1 MSDLIV
7 RLRIESEIDPS
18 SVFELGSRGKPEPP
32 DLDPKHPE
40 TSGYSG
46 ISPEYS
52 GPESLYHTF
61 WSFLLFPNVINRY
74 SLSFLTL
81 HVLSL
86 FPSPKHQIHHPKSI
100 SRPRKLQIGME
111 DHPFQSFLPGV
122 VSVLTGWLQFQLE
135 KVPKLGLNGL
145 IVLGCFK
152 RFLLG
157 QSSSYES
164 LY

>member
-1 MSDLIV
+1 MSNLIL

-18 SVFELGSRGKPEPP
+18 SVFELGSRGKPGPP
-32 DLDPKHPE
+32 DLDPELPE
-40 TSGYSG
+40 ISGYSG
-46 ISPEYS
+46 ISPGYS
-52 GPESLYHTF
+52 GPRSLYHTF
-61 WSFLLFPNVINRY
+61 WSVLLFPNVTNHY
-74 SLSFLTL
+74 SLSFLAL
-81 HVLSL
+81 PVLSL

-111 DHPFQSFLPGV
+111 DNPFQSFLPGV
-122 VSVLTGWLQFQLE
+122 ASVLTGWLQFQLE

-145 IVLGCFK
+145 IILGCFK

>member
-1 MSDLIV
+1 MSDLIL

-18 SVFELGSRGKPEPP
+18 SVSNSGVGGKPEPP
-32 DLDPKHPE
+32 DLGSE
-40 TSGYSG
+40 LREISGYSG
-46 ISPEYS
+46 ISHGYS
-52 GPESLYHTF
+52 GPG
-61 WSFLLFPNVINRY
+61 
-74 SLSFLTL
+74 SLSHILIIFAVPKRYKPLFTL
-81 HVLSL
+81 LSRPPRAL
-86 FPSPKHQIHHPKSI
+86 SFFPSPKHQIHHSKSI
-100 SRPRKLQIGME
+100 SRPRKLQIGVE

-122 VSVLTGWLQFQLE
+122 ASVLTGWLQFQLE
-135 KVPKLGLNGL
+135 KLPKLGLNGL